1 MELQSR
7 AFINLVLVVLPCVFV
22 AWPIHCISPTTA
34 NIVNS
39 TCVQANNT
47 LDSWLDFV
55 DCRVLPDPTE
65 DTFDEDHL
73 PRPPYGF
80 DDRVFGKTINDA
92 TKKVQNFFKK
102 RQLASSGTT
111 TSPKIIVVAKD
122 GSGHFKTVQA
132 AINRVPTKN
141 KKRIIIYV
149 KKGVYIEKV
158 RIPSDKKYITL
169 KGESASLTT
178 IQWGDTA
185 STLGKNGKP
194 LSTYGSASVAVEAD
208 NFIALD
214 ISFKVNKYIIKLTL
228 YFLSLNSHLFHNV
241 YFIEHSSPPTFR
253 SSWPPSR
260 CSSNSR
266 RQSCL
271 LSLQFLWRPRH
282 PL

>member
-1 MELQSR
+1 MDDWVGSSSPMKRRRVVETRRCIPRAGSR
-7 AFINLVLVVLPCVFV
+7 RDGL
-22 AWPIHCISPTTA
+22 
-34 NIVNS
+34 
-39 TCVQANNT
+39 
-47 LDSWLDFV
+47 
-55 DCRVLPDPTE
+55 
-65 DTFDEDHL
+65 
-73 PRPPYGF
+73 
-80 DDRVFGKTINDA
+80 
-92 TKKVQNFFKK
+92 
-102 RQLASSGTT
+102 
-111 TSPKIIVVAKD
+111 D

-141 KKRIIIYV
+141 KKRVIIYV
-149 KKGVYIEKV
+149 KKGVYTEKV
-158 RIPSDKKYITL
+158 RIPSNKKYITL

-282 PL
+282 PLWQGRSTLLL

>member
-1 MELQSR
+1 MHDWVGSSSPMNSR
-7 AFINLVLVVLPCVFV
+7 RVVET
-22 AWPIHCISPTTA
+22 WRCI
-34 NIVNS
+34 
-39 TCVQANNT
+39 
-47 LDSWLDFV
+47 
-55 DCRVLPDPTE
+55 
-65 DTFDEDHL
+65 
-73 PRPPYGF
+73 PRAGSRR
-80 DDRVFGKTINDA
+80 DG
-92 TKKVQNFFKK
+92 
-102 RQLASSGTT
+102 L
-111 TSPKIIVVAKD
+111 D

-149 KKGVYIEKV
+149 KKGVYTEKV
-158 RIPSDKKYITL
+158 RIPSNKKYITL

-241 YFIEHSSPPTFR
+241 YFIEHSSPPHLQEQLVGKPWLFEFKETKLPSIVAISMAPKTPSMTR
-253 SSWPPSR
+253 KVDITTIIATLRAPLTSSSVMGVH
-260 CSSNSR
+260 S
-266 RQSCL
+266 
-271 LSLQFLWRPRH
+271 LSYVLYDLH
-282 PL
+282 